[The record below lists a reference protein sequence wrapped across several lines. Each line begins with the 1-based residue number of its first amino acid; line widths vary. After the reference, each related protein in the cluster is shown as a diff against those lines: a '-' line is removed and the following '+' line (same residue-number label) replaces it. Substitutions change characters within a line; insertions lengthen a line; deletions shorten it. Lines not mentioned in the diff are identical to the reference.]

1 LQPVRRALVVAFLA
15 LAAPA
20 AAGAAIPFSAQPST
34 PRYGTQVTLSGTS
47 APGELV
53 ELFYNGAST
62 GLTTTANGTTG
73 SFGFSFPATQPG
85 AYHVQTA
92 TGISDPIDLKLKPIL
107 TRRIAGLRY
116 PGNRLVMKGRLHP
129 ASAGSLTLRVGTR
142 SWHVHV
148 KQGGHYT
155 AVLPTDRLG
164 RHRARLVL
172 SPDAG
177 YRGFTAR
184 KRYRIAAPALSTGA
198 RGTAVLALERRLASL
213 RHMVQGGPNRY
224 YAFDTY
230 EAVLA
235 FQKVHGMSRTGR
247 VSRDVWKVLAR
258 AKVPKARVA
267 RGNHVEVSK
276 TLQVLYEV
284 RKGRVVRITHVST
297 GATGNTPVG
306 RFHVYGKVPGLNGS
320 GMYYSLFF
328 TGAFA
333 IHGYHS
339 VPAYP
344 ASHGCVRTPM
354 WFAPGFYDRWAV
366 GTTVYIFA

>member
-1 LQPVRRALVVAFLA
+1 MRRALAVIVLV

-20 AAGAAIPFSAQPST
+20 TAGATIPFDAHPSA
-34 PRYGTQVTLSGTS
+34 PRYGSQVTLSGT
-47 APGELV
+47 APPGDVV

-62 GLTTTANGTTG
+62 GLTAHADATSGE
-73 SFGFSFPATQPG
+73 FGFAFAAIQPG
-85 AYHVQTA
+85 AYHVETA
-92 TGISDPIDLKLKPIL
+92 GDVSEPVDLRLRPIL
-107 TRRIAGLRY
+107 TRRIDGLRY
-116 PGNRLVMKGRLHP
+116 PGNRLVLKGRLRP
-129 ASAGSLTLRVGTR
+129 ASAGSLTLKVGAR
-142 SWHVHV
+142 DWHVHI

-172 SPDAG
+172 APHAG
-177 YRGFTAR
+177 YKGFTVR
-184 KRYRIAAPALSTGA
+184 KHYRIFAPALSTGA
-198 RGTAVLALERRLASL
+198 HGTAVLALERRLARL
-213 RHMVQGGPNRY
+213 RHIVRGGPNGY
-224 YAFDTY
+224 YAYDTY

-235 FQKVHGMSRTGR
+235 FQKVHGMARTGR
-247 VSRDVWKVLAR
+247 VSRDVWRVLAR
-258 AKVPKARVA
+258 AEVPKARIPK
-267 RGNHVEVSK
+267 GNHVEVSK

-284 RKGRVVRITHVST
+284 RKGKVVRIVHVST

-306 RFHVYGKVPGLNGS
+306 TFHVYGKVPGLNGS

-339 VPAYP
+339 VPPYP
-344 ASHGCVRTPM
+344 ASHGCVRTPL

-366 GTTVYIFA
+366 GATVYIFA

>member
-1 LQPVRRALVVAFLA
+1 VRRALLVVLLA

-20 AAGAAIPFSAQPST
+20 TAGATIPLVANPAT
-34 PRYGTQVTLSGTS
+34 PRYGAQVTLSGT
-47 APGELV
+47 ALPGDSVQL
-53 ELFYNGAST
+53 LF
-62 GLTTTANGTTG
+62 NGTPVGAPVTADG
-73 SFGFSFPATQPG
+73 SGNFGFAFAATQPG
-85 AYHVQTA
+85 AYQVQTGSDA
-92 TGISDPIDLKLKPIL
+92 SDPLDLTLRPIL
-107 TRRIAGLRY
+107 TRFMTGLRY
-116 PGNRLVMKGRLHP
+116 PGSRLFLKGRLQP
-129 ASAGSLTLRVGTR
+129 ASAGSLTLKVGTR
-142 SWHVHV
+142 HWHVGV
-148 KQGGHYT
+148 GQKGRY
-155 AVLPTDRLG
+155 AALVPTNRLG

-172 SPDAG
+172 TPHAG
-177 YRGFTAR
+177 YTGFTAR
-184 KRYRIAAPALSTGA
+184 KRYRILAPSLSTGS
-198 RGTAVLALERRLASL
+198 RGTAVLALERRLSAL
-213 RHMVQGGPNRY
+213 RHVLKGGANRY
-224 YAFDTY
+224 YAYDTY

-247 VSRDVWKVLAR
+247 VSREVWKVLAR

-267 RGNHVEVSK
+267 KGNHVEVSK

-284 RKGRVVRITHVST
+284 RKGKVVRITHVST

-306 RFHVYGKVPGLNGS
+306 KFHVYGKVPGLNGS

-339 VPAYP
+339 VPPYP

-366 GTTVYIFA
+366 GATVYIFG

>member
-1 LQPVRRALVVAFLA
+1 MRRALVVVVLV

-20 AAGAAIPFSAQPST
+20 TAGATIPFGAQPAT
-34 PRYGTQVTLSGTS
+34 PRYGTQVTLSGT
-47 APGELV
+47 AGPGELV
-53 ELFYNGAST
+53 ELFYSNVST
-62 GLTTTANGTTG
+62 GLTTTANPTTG
-73 SFGFSFPATQPG
+73 AFGFVLQAATQPG
-85 AYHVQTA
+85 AYHVETA
-92 TGISDPIDLKLKPIL
+92 SDVSDPIDLKLKPIL

-116 PGNRLVMKGRLHP
+116 PGNRLVMKGRLRP

-142 SWHVHV
+142 AWHVHV

-172 SPDAG
+172 SPHIG
-177 YRGFTAR
+177 FKGFTVR
-184 KRYRIAAPALSTGA
+184 RHYRILAPALSTGA
-198 RGTAVLALERRLASL
+198 HGIAVLALERRLAAL
-213 RHMVQGGPNRY
+213 RHVLKGGSNRY
-224 YAFDTY
+224 YAYDTY

-235 FQKVHGMSRTGR
+235 FEKVHGMSRTGR
-247 VSRDVWKVLAR
+247 VSRNVWRVLGR
-258 AKVPKARVA
+258 AKVPRARVA
-267 RGNHVEVSK
+267 KGDHVEVSK

-284 RKGRVVRITHVST
+284 RRGKVVRIVHVST

-306 RFHVYGKVPGLNGS
+306 RFHVYGKVPGLNS
-320 GMYYSLFF
+320 HGMYYSLFF

-333 IHGYHS
+333 IHGYAS
-339 VPAYP
+339 VPPYP
-344 ASHGCVRTPM
+344 ASHGCVRTPL

>member
-1 LQPVRRALVVAFLA
+1 M
-15 LAAPA
+15 
-20 AAGAAIPFSAQPST
+20 
-34 PRYGTQVTLSGTS
+34 TLSGTA
-47 APGELV
+47 APGDVV

-62 GLTTTANGTTG
+62 GQTANADPTTG
-73 SFGFSFPATQPG
+73 DFGFAFPAIQPG
-85 AYHVQTA
+85 AYHVETA
-92 TGISDPIDLKLKPIL
+92 SDFSDPVDLKLKPIL
-107 TRRIAGLRY
+107 TKRIAGLRY
-116 PGNRLVMKGRLHP
+116 PGNRLVLKGRLRP
-129 ASAGSLTLRVGTR
+129 ASAGSLTLRGRRRATGTSASSKTAATRR
-142 SWHVHV
+142 SYRPTGLAAIERASFSHRM
-148 KQGGHYT
+148 QGYK
-155 AVLPTDRLG
+155 
-164 RHRARLVL
+164 
-172 SPDAG
+172 
-177 YRGFTAR
+177 GFTAR
-184 KRYRIAAPALSTGA
+184 RYYRILAPALSTGA
-198 RGTAVLALERRLASL
+198 HGTAVLALERRLAAL
-213 RHMVQGGPNRY
+213 RHIVRGGPNGY
-224 YAFDTY
+224 YAYDTY

-235 FQKVHGMSRTGR
+235 FQKVHRMARTGR
-247 VSRDVWKVLAR
+247 VSRDVWRVLGR

-267 RGNHVEVSK
+267 KGNHVEVSK

-284 RKGRVVRITHVST
+284 RKGKVVRITHVST

-306 RFHVYGKVPGLNGS
+306 KFHVYGKVPGLNGS

>member
-1 LQPVRRALVVAFLA
+1 MRRALLVVLFFV

-20 AAGAAIPFSAQPST
+20 TAGATIPFAAHPST
-34 PRYGTQVTLSGTS
+34 PRYGSQVTLSGT
-47 APGELV
+47 AEPGEVV

-62 GLTTTANGTTG
+62 GLTANADATTG
-73 SFGFSFPATQPG
+73 EFGFAFPAIQPG
-85 AYHVQTA
+85 AYRVETA
-92 TGISDPIDLKLKPIL
+92 GDVSDPIDMRLKPIL
-107 TRRIAGLRY
+107 TRRMDGLRY
-116 PGNRLVMKGRLHP
+116 PGNRLVLKGRLHP
-129 ASAGSLTLRVGTR
+129 ASAGSLTLKVGAR
-142 SWHVHV
+142 DWHVHI
-148 KQGGHYT
+148 KQGGHYR

-164 RHRARLVL
+164 RHRARLVVG
-172 SPDAG
+172 PHAG
-177 YRGFTAR
+177 YKGFTVR
-184 KRYRIAAPALSTGA
+184 KHYRILAPALSTGA
-198 RGTAVLALERRLASL
+198 HGKAVLALERRLATL
-213 RHMVQGGPNRY
+213 RHIVRGGPNGY
-224 YAFDTY
+224 YAYDTY

-235 FQKVHGMSRTGR
+235 FQKVHGMARTGR
-247 VSRDVWKVLAR
+247 VSRDVWRVLAR
-258 AKVPKARVA
+258 AKVPKARVPN
-267 RGNHVEVSK
+267 GNHVEISK

-284 RKGRVVRITHVST
+284 RKGEVVRITHVST

-306 RFHVYGKVPGLNGS
+306 KFHVYGKVPGLNGS

-339 VPAYP
+339 VPAYQ